1 MNLHLEKL
9 LAAGLLLLLASCG
22 SMPESPA
29 GATASGG
36 TPQAASASSPSPAL
50 DPELL
55 AKLEDFYTNGMD
67 KVDRGAYSEGIR
79 QLVTV
84 LAEAEAAS
92 LSAADAAVVAQAEQ
106 ELTKIGAA
114 LSMDTGTEWQDA
126 DKNQIRASSLDVAA
140 GEGITPSIIL
150 TVNIGA
156 GRALIPG
163 APIFFEFIKGGGLL
177 TSLSTTNDYGQANCS
192 LARLDNPSQETVIR
206 ASLVYQVRGYSYR
219 FQGVERSFV
228 YVPPARRATILV
240 LEKTADTVA
249 ADPVILDSVYNT
261 LKDVAFDFSQYNGVL
276 LGDDFARVFGG
287 DPQAIR
293 NMGLEKGVS
302 YLVMVLNDG
311 YYVNQVELG
320 GKKYNIFKSQT
331 TATTRIIRVEDG
343 KIMYSGTAQAVPGQ
357 GGTLEKAVLDGFR
370 NAARAMAQKI
380 EQDMTAIS
388 EALTGAPE

>member
-1 MNLHLEKL
+1 MKVHLEKL
-9 LAAGLLLLLASCG
+9 LVPVLLLLLASCG
-22 SMPESPA
+22 SLPEGPAATAAQNRQQAADGSPA
-29 GATASGG
+29 
-36 TPQAASASSPSPAL
+36 PA
-50 DPELL
+50 DNAGLL
-55 AKLEDFYTNGMD
+55 AKLDDFFTNGMD
-67 KVDRGAYSEGIR
+67 KIDRGAFSEGIR

-84 LAEAEAAS
+84 LAEAEAAD
-92 LSAADAAVVAQAEQ
+92 LSAADAEVVARTEQ

-114 LSMDTGTEWQDA
+114 LSMETGTEWQDEEN
-126 DKNQIRASSLDVAA
+126 NQIRATSLNVAA
-140 GEGITPSIIL
+140 GKSITPSVIL

-156 GRALIPG
+156 GRALVPG
-163 APIFFEFIKGGGLL
+163 APVFFEFIKGSGLL

-228 YVPPARRATILV
+228 YVPPARKATILV
-240 LEKTADTVA
+240 MEKTADMIA
-249 ADPVILDSVYNT
+249 EDPVILDSVYNT

-276 LGDDFARVFGG
+276 LGDDFAQVFGG
-287 DPQAIR
+287 EPQAIK
-293 NMGLEKGVS
+293 NMGLEKEVS
-302 YLVMVLNDG
+302 YLVLVLNDG

-343 KIMYSGTAQAVPGQ
+343 KIMYSGTSQGVPGQ

-370 NAARAMAQKI
+370 NAAAAMAQKLEEELSSI
-380 EQDMTAIS
+380 N
-388 EALTGAPE
+388 EALMGGPE

>member
-1 MNLHLEKL
+1 MKVRLEKVL
-9 LAAGLLLLLASCG
+9 IPGLLLLLAACG
-22 SMPESPA
+22 SLPES
-29 GATASGG
+29 SGG
-36 TPQAASASSPSPAL
+36 GPASPAAEQPAAASSPPAA
-50 DPELL
+50 ELM
-55 AKLEDFYTNGMD
+55 AKLEDYFANGMD

-84 LAEAEAAS
+84 LAEAEAAG
-92 LSAADAAVVAQAEQ
+92 LSAADAAVVARTEQ

-114 LSMDTGTEWQDA
+114 LTLDTGTEWQDA
-126 DKNQIRASSLDVAA
+126 EKNQIRAGSLEVAA
-140 GEGITPSIIL
+140 GTGITPSVIL

-156 GRALIPG
+156 GRALVPG
-163 APIFFEFIKGGGLL
+163 APIFFEFVKGGGLL

-206 ASLVYQVRGYSYR
+206 ASLVYQVRGFSYR

-228 YVPPARRATILV
+228 YVPPARKATILV
-240 LEKTADTVA
+240 LEKTADMVA

-276 LGDDFARVFGG
+276 LGDDFAKVFGG
-287 DPQAIR
+287 DPRSITS
-293 NMGLEKGVS
+293 MGLEKEVS
-302 YLVMVLNDG
+302 YLVMVMNDG

-331 TATTRIIRVEDG
+331 TATTRIIRVADG

-357 GGTLEKAVLDGFR
+357 GGTPEKAVLDGFR
-370 NAARAMAQKI
+370 NAAAAMAQKLEEDLDSI
-380 EQDMTAIS
+380 T